1 MGPEVDQPLISYLDT
16 NVVFRLAAGELD
28 QISGRAKQQIEASN
42 LLISAAVLLELEM
55 LHEIGK
61 LTIGASEILADLTQ
75 AIGLNVCQLPMSAI
89 VASALTVKWTRD
101 PGDRL
106 IVANAI
112 ANNEA
117 PLISSDRLIQKN
129 YANTIW

>member
-1 MGPEVDQPLISYLDT
+1 MISYLDT

-28 QISGRAKQQIEASN
+28 QISSRAKQHIESSD

-55 LHEIGK
+55 LYEIGR
-61 LTIGASEILADLTQ
+61 LTIAASEILADLTQ
-75 AIGLNVCQLPMSAI
+75 TIGLNVCQFPMSTI
-89 VASALTVKWTRD
+89 VASALTIKWTRD

-117 PLISSDRLIQKN
+117 PLISSDRTIQKN

>member
-1 MGPEVDQPLISYLDT
+1 MEEPVISYLDT
-16 NVVFRLAAGELD
+16 NIVFRLAAGELE
-28 QISGRAKQQIEASN
+28 QISDRARRQIEATD

-55 LHEIGK
+55 LYEIGR
-61 LTIGASEILADLTQ
+61 LTAAAGDILVDLSQ
-75 AIGLNVCQLPMSAI
+75 RIGLRVCQLPMSAI
-89 VASALTVKWTRD
+89 VASALKIKWTRE

-117 PLISSDRLIQKN
+117 PLISSDRIIRKN
-129 YANTIW
+129 YANAIW